1 MLKEY
6 ITQSQPEM
14 NKNLNFPKKHMIT
27 HIFDNILAKGVTH
40 NYNTKP
46 NEKMHGALWKF
57 YLQHTNFK
65 NVAPQVHHI
74 AVYNTNI
81 LLTSYRSWTMI
92 IGF

>member
-1 MLKEY
+1 MSLIIFSNRLTCLMLKEY

-46 NEKMHGALWKF
+46 NEKMHGAL
-57 YLQHTNFK
+57 
-65 NVAPQVHHI
+65 
-74 AVYNTNI
+74 
-81 LLTSYRSWTMI
+81 
-92 IGF
+92 